1 MRLDQHGI
9 SVHAAT
15 AAAVDEL
22 DGAVDSLLHFRT
34 DVGERSE
41 RAVTEDPLLP
51 TANAMR
57 VYLAVLSTDPQYVP
71 PVRAKFAEFRQSA
84 GDLTVGEHLHVEAA
98 AKLLDGDLH
107 AAGSLLADLTAE
119 QPRDALAL
127 AVGHQIDFLTGD
139 ATSLRD
145 RIGGALPA
153 WTPADPHYANLLGMY
168 AFGLEECGHWE
179 LAEQTGLRAMELDA
193 ADVWS
198 IHAVGHTHEM
208 RANYDDG
215 IAMLDRRR
223 SDWDR
228 GNLLRVHIWWHYCL
242 FLLEAGRHREALGVY
257 DERLAPT
264 EESTITEVVNA
275 ASLMWRLHLLG
286 EDVGDRWAKLAAT
299 WPPRMTIPFNAFN
312 DMHAVM
318 SYVGAGEDNLAADL
332 IADRRRY
339 VGEAGSSAS
348 PATNVAMTARVGLPI
363 CEALL
368 AFGRGRYTEAVDLL
382 WPIRRHV
389 HEFGGSHAQRD
400 VMQRTLVEAAI
411 RAGRTAQARTLI
423 GERISVRPDSPYNQ
437 LKMRQ
442 LADS

>member
-1 MRLDQHGI
+1 MRQDQHGI

-15 AAAVDEL
+15 AAAVEEL
-22 DGAVDSLLHFRT
+22 DGAVDSLLHFRL

-41 RAVTEDPLLP
+41 RVVTEDPLQP

-71 PVRAKFAEFRQSA
+71 PIAAKFAEFRQHV
-84 GDLTVGEHLHVEAA
+84 GDLTVGERLHVEAA
-98 AKLLDGDLH
+98 ARLLDGDLH
-107 AAGSLLADLTAE
+107 AAGALLADLVAE

-127 AVGHQIDFLTGD
+127 AVGHQIDFLTGN

-153 WTPADPHYANLLGMY
+153 WSTADPHYANLLGMY

-179 LAEQTGLRAMELDA
+179 LAEQTGLRSMELDA

-198 IHAVGHTHEM
+198 VHAVGHTHEM
-208 RANYDDG
+208 RATYNDG

-223 SDWDR
+223 PDWDQ

-242 FLLEAGRHREALGVY
+242 FLLEAGRYREALDLY

-264 EESTITEVVNA
+264 EESTITEAVNA

-286 EDVGDRWAKLAAT
+286 EAVGDRWAKLAAT
-299 WPPRMTIPFNAFN
+299 WPPRMTVPFNAFN

-332 IADRRRY
+332 VADRRRY
-339 VGEAGSSAS
+339 VAEAG
-348 PATNVAMTARVGLPI
+348 PETNVATTARVGLPI

-368 AFGRGRYTEAVDLL
+368 AFGRGRYAEAVDLL
-382 WPIRRHV
+382 WPIRRYV

-411 RAGRTAQARTLI
+411 RAGCTAQARTLV

-442 LADS
+442 LDGS

>member
-1 MRLDQHGI
+1 
-9 SVHAAT
+9 
-15 AAAVDEL
+15 
-22 DGAVDSLLHFRT
+22 
-34 DVGERSE
+34 
-41 RAVTEDPLLP
+41 
-51 TANAMR
+51 MR

-71 PVRAKFAEFRQSA
+71 PIAAKFAEFRRRV
-84 GDLTVGEHLHVEAA
+84 GDLTDGERRHVEAA

-107 AAGSLLADLTAE
+107 TAGTLLADLVAE

-127 AVGHQIDFLTGD
+127 AVGHQIDFLTGN

-153 WTPADPHYANLLGMY
+153 WSTADPHYANLLGMY

-179 LAEQTGLRAMELDA
+179 LAEQTGLRSMELDA

-208 RANYDDG
+208 RASYDDG

-223 SDWDR
+223 GNWDQ

-242 FLLEAGRHREALGVY
+242 FLLEAGRYREALDLY

-264 EESTITEVVNA
+264 DESTVTEVGNA

-286 EDVGDRWAKLAAT
+286 ENVGDRWAKLSAT

-312 DMHAVM
+312 DIHAVM

-332 IADRRRY
+332 VADRRRY
-339 VGEAGSSAS
+339 VAEVG
-348 PATNVAMTARVGLPI
+348 PATNIAMTARVGLPI

-368 AFGRGRYTEAVDLL
+368 AFGRGRYEEAVDQL

-400 VMQRTLVEAAI
+400 VVQRTLVEAAI
-411 RAGRTAQARTLI
+411 RAGRTAQARTLV

-442 LADS
+442 LAGS

>member
-1 MRLDQHGI
+1 MRQDQHGI

-15 AAAVDEL
+15 VAAVDEL
-22 DGAVDSLLHFRT
+22 DAAVDSLLHFRT

-41 RAVTEDPLLP
+41 RAVAEDPLLP
-51 TANAMR
+51 AANAMR

-71 PVRAKFAEFRQSA
+71 PVAEKFAEFRRRV
-84 GDLTVGEHLHVEAA
+84 GDLTDSERLHVEAA
-98 AKLLDGDLH
+98 AKLLDGDLI
-107 AAGSLLADLTAE
+107 AAGALLADLTSE

-127 AVGHQIDFLTGD
+127 AVGHQIDYLVGD
-139 ATSLRD
+139 APSLRD

-153 WTPADPHYANLLGMY
+153 WSPADPHYANLLGMY

-179 LAEQTGLRAMELDA
+179 LAENTGLRAMELDP

-208 RANYDDG
+208 RASFDDG

-223 SDWDR
+223 PDWDR
-228 GNLLRVHIWWHYCL
+228 GGLLRVHIWWHYCL
-242 FLLEAGRHREALGVY
+242 FLLEAGRTREALDLY

-264 EESTITEVVNA
+264 DESTVNEVVNA
-275 ASLMWRLHLLG
+275 ASLMWRLHMLD
-286 EDVGDRWAKLAAT
+286 ENVGDRWIKLAAT
-299 WPPRMTIPFNAFN
+299 WPPRMTVPFNAFN

-318 SYVGAGEDNLAADL
+318 SYVGAGEDDLAADL

-339 VGEAGSSAS
+339 VAEAG

-368 AFGRGRYTEAVDLL
+368 AFGRGRYADAVDLL
-382 WPIRRHV
+382 WPIRRRV

-411 RAGRTAQARTLI
+411 RAGRTAQARTLL

-442 LADS
+442 LGA

>member
-1 MRLDQHGI
+1 MRQDQHGI

-15 AAAVDEL
+15 AAAVEEL
-22 DGAVDSLLHFRT
+22 DGAVDSLLHFRL

-41 RAVTEDPLLP
+41 RVVTEDPLQP

-71 PVRAKFAEFRQSA
+71 PIAAKFAEFRQHV
-84 GDLTVGEHLHVEAA
+84 GDLTVGERLHVEAA
-98 AKLLDGDLH
+98 ARLLDGDLH
-107 AAGSLLADLTAE
+107 AAGALLADLVAE

-127 AVGHQIDFLTGD
+127 AVGHQIDFLTGN

-153 WTPADPHYANLLGMY
+153 WSTADPHYANLLGMY

-179 LAEQTGLRAMELDA
+179 LAEQTGLRSMELDA

-198 IHAVGHTHEM
+198 VHAVGHTHEM
-208 RANYDDG
+208 RATYNDG

-223 SDWDR
+223 PDWDQ

-242 FLLEAGRHREALGVY
+242 FLLEAGRYREALDLY

-264 EESTITEVVNA
+264 EESTITEAVNA

-286 EDVGDRWAKLAAT
+286 EAVGDRWAKLAAT
-299 WPPRMTIPFNAFN
+299 WPPRMTVPFNAFN

-332 IADRRRY
+332 VADRRRY
-339 VGEAGSSAS
+339 VAEAG
-348 PATNVAMTARVGLPI
+348 PETNVATTARVGLPI

-368 AFGRGRYTEAVDLL
+368 AFGRGRYAEAVELL
-382 WPIRRHV
+382 WPIRRYV

-411 RAGRTAQARTLI
+411 RAGCTAQARTLV

-442 LADS
+442 LDGS

>member
-1 MRLDQHGI
+1 MRQDQHGI

-15 AAAVDEL
+15 AAAVEEL
-22 DGAVDSLLHFRT
+22 DGAVDSLLHFRL

-41 RAVTEDPLLP
+41 RAITEDPLQP

-71 PVRAKFAEFRQSA
+71 AVATKFAEFRRRV
-84 GDLTVGEHLHVEAA
+84 GDLTDGERRHVEAA

-107 AAGSLLADLTAE
+107 TAGALLADLVAE

-127 AVGHQIDFLTGD
+127 AVGHQIDYLTGN

-153 WTPADPHYANLLGMY
+153 WSTADPHYANLLGMY

-179 LAEQTGLRAMELDA
+179 LAEQTGLRSMELDA

-208 RANYDDG
+208 RASYDDG

-223 SDWDR
+223 ANWDQ

-242 FLLEAGRHREALGVY
+242 FLLEAGRYREALDLY

-264 EESTITEVVNA
+264 DESTITEAVNA

-286 EDVGDRWAKLAAT
+286 ENVGDRWAKLAAT

-332 IADRRRY
+332 VADRRRY
-339 VGEAGSSAS
+339 AAEAG
-348 PATNVAMTARVGLPI
+348 PATNIATTARVGLPI

-368 AFGRGRYTEAVDLL
+368 AFGRGRYEEAVDLL
-382 WPIRRHV
+382 WPIRRYV

-411 RAGRTAQARTLI
+411 RAGRTAQARTLV

-442 LADS
+442 LADF

>member
-1 MRLDQHGI
+1 M
-9 SVHAAT
+9 HAAT
-15 AAAVDEL
+15 AAAVEEL
-22 DGAVDSLLHFRT
+22 DGAVDSLLHFRL

-41 RAVTEDPLLP
+41 RVVTEDPLQP

-71 PVRAKFAEFRQSA
+71 PIAAKFAEFRQHV
-84 GDLTVGEHLHVEAA
+84 GDLTVGERLHVEAA
-98 AKLLDGDLH
+98 ARLLDGDLH
-107 AAGSLLADLTAE
+107 AAGALLADLVAE

-127 AVGHQIDFLTGD
+127 AVGHQIDFLTGN

-153 WTPADPHYANLLGMY
+153 WSTADPHYANLLGMY

-179 LAEQTGLRAMELDA
+179 LAEQTGLRSMELDA

-198 IHAVGHTHEM
+198 VHAVGHTHEM
-208 RANYDDG
+208 RATYNDG

-223 SDWDR
+223 PDWDQ

-242 FLLEAGRHREALGVY
+242 FLLEAGRYREALDLY

-264 EESTITEVVNA
+264 EESTITEAVNA

-286 EDVGDRWAKLAAT
+286 EAVGDRWAKLAAT
-299 WPPRMTIPFNAFN
+299 WPPRMTVPFNAFN

-332 IADRRRY
+332 VADRRRY
-339 VGEAGSSAS
+339 VAEAG
-348 PATNVAMTARVGLPI
+348 PETNVATTARVGLPI

-368 AFGRGRYTEAVDLL
+368 AFGRGRYAEAVDLL
-382 WPIRRHV
+382 WPIRRYV

-411 RAGRTAQARTLI
+411 RAGCTAQARTLV

-442 LADS
+442 LDGS